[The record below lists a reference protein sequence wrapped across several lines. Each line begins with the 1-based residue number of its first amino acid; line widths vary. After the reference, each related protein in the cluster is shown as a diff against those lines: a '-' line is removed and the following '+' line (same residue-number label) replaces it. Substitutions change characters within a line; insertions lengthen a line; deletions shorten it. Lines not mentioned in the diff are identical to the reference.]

1 MLDFHKAGV
10 KGDEFLSC
18 IILSAWEVEDY
29 DTSLSQSA
37 HLKITSAG
45 TAVKILWRGTN
56 VSGRKGFEIKK
67 PTASQV

>member
-45 TAVKILWRGTN
+45 TAVKIL
-56 VSGRKGFEIKK
+56 
-67 PTASQV
+67 